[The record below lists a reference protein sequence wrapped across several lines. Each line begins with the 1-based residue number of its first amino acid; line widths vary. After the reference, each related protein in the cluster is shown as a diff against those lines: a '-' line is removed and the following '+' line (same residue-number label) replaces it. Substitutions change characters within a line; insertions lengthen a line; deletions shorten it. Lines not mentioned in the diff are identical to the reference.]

1 MDNITLMIINS
12 QPYFRSGIRQILTQ
26 NDDFE
31 ELTIL
36 ECDPGPDGKEGID
49 QISEKS
55 PDIILLDIEYPF
67 LTGLELGKKIARS
80 FPGPR
85 VIMFSV
91 NPEENDDELFEVIRV
106 GVAAYIKSRTCS
118 PEELA
123 TTVRRVFN
131 GEYPI
136 NDLVYCRPK
145 VASRVLKQFQEMA
158 SLDKTIEQIMTP
170 LTSKEVQVLRL
181 VAEGNSN
188 KCIGRVLK
196 ISEQNVKNQV
206 SGILRKLNAND
217 RAHAVFIAICNRMI
231 SAKDAGDE
239 ICSLGKSS

>member
-1 MDNITLMIINS
+1 MDNITLMIINN
-12 QPYFRSGIRQILTQ
+12 QPYFRSGIRQILAQ
-26 NDDFE
+26 NE
-31 ELTIL
+31 GLGELEIF
-36 ECDPGPDGKEGID
+36 ECDPGPDGNEGIY
-49 QISEKS
+49 QIAERS

-67 LTGLELGKKIARS
+67 LTGLGLCKKIARS

-91 NPEENDDELFEVIRV
+91 NPEEDDDELFEAIRV
-106 GVAAYIKSRTCS
+106 GAAAYIKSRTCS
-118 PEELA
+118 PQELA

-136 NDLVYCRPK
+136 NDLVNCRPK
-145 VASRVLKQFQEMA
+145 LALRVLKQFQEMA
-158 SLDKTIEQIMTP
+158 ALEKSIEQIITP
-170 LTSKEVQVLRL
+170 LTSREVQVLRL

-188 KCIGRVLK
+188 KSIGRVLK

-231 SAKDAGDE
+231 SAKDAGDK